1 MYLDLVVGCLSEV
14 KRSLVLNSFNCYCFE
29 KNIRYYNYGSLRLF
43 WCNWRMKSHSATEK
57 TSSWDVWR
65 ANGDGCWHHLI
76 KATVTITHIIFT
88 AMLAY
93 DVSGKSASNQQAEGK
108 PVTTEF
114 SFAWRNKHW
123 SLPALTVHFD
133 FHVKDKLLIC
143 FPVAYGKKSK
153 RKDKEDGEQCELFL
167 TVYQGPT
174 QPDLTQIYSQLY
186 PKGHLD
192 KTDTSL
198 KWTPRDG
205 PCRCQKSKLG

>member
-65 ANGDGCWHHLI
+65 ANGDACWHHLI

-93 DVSGKSASNQQAEGK
+93 DVSGKSASSQQAEGK

-114 SFAWRNKHW
+114 SFASRNKRW

-133 FHVKDKLLIC
+133 FHVKDKLLIS
-143 FPVAYGKKSK
+143 FPVAYGKKVNGRTKTMVNNASYSLQCI
-153 RKDKEDGEQCELFL
+153 KDQLNQTYHKY
-167 TVYQGPT
+167 TVNSI
-174 QPDLTQIYSQLY
+174 L
-186 PKGHLD
+186 K
-192 KTDTSL
+192 DTSIRQI
-198 KWTPRDG
+198 P
-205 PCRCQKSKLG
+205 P